1 MNKLKELT
9 KVTRQT
15 KKKKPNTILVRS
27 GILLERVT
35 EIDGVR

>member
-9 KVTRQT
+9 KHTKKTNQT
-15 KKKKPNTILVRS
+15 KTILAHS
-27 GILLERVT
+27 GSLLEQVT

>member
-15 KKKKPNTILVRS
+15 KKKTNTILVHS

>member
-15 KKKKPNTILVRS
+15 NKQKNTILVRS